1 MSAVEE
7 VREKEVIGSKQ
18 SKGYGRAARARPG
31 DFSTYRNADSGV
43 AVEFGSKADGGRRG
57 QGGLR
62 KWTDIVVCW
71 YWRANQAGC
80 VDAVSRVFIPN
91 KGGGA
96 SEAGWEGRTKV
107 AIEIGWRVKFSKGGE
122 KRVWES
128 LKVCSL
134 HVRGTVL
141 VLWMQ
146 ELRGAGGGREALVFK
161 GERAG

>member
-1 MSAVEE
+1 M
-7 VREKEVIGSKQ
+7 
-18 SKGYGRAARARPG
+18 ARPG
-31 DFSTYRNADSGV
+31 DLSTYRNADSGV
-43 AVEFGSKADGGRRG
+43 AVKFGSRADGGRRE
-57 QGGLR
+57 QGGWR
-62 KWTDIVVCW
+62 KWTAIVVCW
-71 YWRANQAGC
+71 YWRADQGGC
-80 VDAVSRVFIPN
+80 ADAVSRVLIRT
-91 KGGGA
+91 K
-96 SEAGWEGRTKV
+96 AGERQEPAGEGRTKV

-146 ELRGAGGGREALVFK
+146 ELRGQAVGGGWEALAFK